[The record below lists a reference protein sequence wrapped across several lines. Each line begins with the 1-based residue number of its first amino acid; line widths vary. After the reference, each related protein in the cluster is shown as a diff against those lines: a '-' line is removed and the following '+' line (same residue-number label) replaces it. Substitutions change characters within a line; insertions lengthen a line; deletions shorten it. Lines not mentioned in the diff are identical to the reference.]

1 MNGAVNGFSINGTVL
16 PSWVVRAVV
25 VATAAATVA
34 SSEPTR
40 TTYATAHGDAAV
52 AVSLTQTHTIQAR
65 ATGTASV
72 SSSIEPTLR
81 FAGASVATATATGN
95 GAVRRDVWATAGGDA
110 TCTADV
116 LTAHAI
122 GEAQAT
128 AVSTVDLALAH
139 IIHPGRSVTLCEA
152 SSSASGDVTR
162 YAVAFLT
169 YGYAGP
175 SWGEAS
181 VKRNGNSYFEHDSY
195 SLATSTASFG
205 IANALTST
213 IVTQPIYAS
222 MQCIGQSK
230 AFVIQPAQCL
240 GLGSSL
246 DQPSLAQSV
255 QSKYGALQT
264 TAESNASADAVRI
277 KMASAESESVGIQYI
292 LKPAIK
298 QAASSFGSIASSYSE
313 VGDSLR
319 TAFAGASGFFGNA
332 DLIETSYGVQH
343 FADAESVASN
353 TGTTSALQHFMAH
366 ASSIASCVA
375 AKPIHGTQHR
385 ATVSDSGQATA
396 DRVPLSVLRQGGID
410 TTMATA
416 LVGRAYAI
424 ANSEIRAPDDR
435 YMIVGQE
442 VRAMIVSAEERMMM
456 VTA

>member
-72 SSSIEPTLR
+72 SSSIEPTLK
-81 FAGASVATATATGN
+81 FAGSSTATATATGN

-110 TCTADV
+110 TCTADA
-116 LTAHAI
+116 LTAQAI

-139 IIHPGRSVTLCEA
+139 IIHPGRSVTLCQA
-152 SSSASGDVTR
+152 ASSASGDVTR

-169 YGYAGP
+169 YGYSGP

-181 VKRNGNSYFEHDSY
+181 VKRNGNSYFEHDGY
-195 SLATSTASFG
+195 GLATSTATSLVEQDKTKIIATLGTFDFGNGTSGANSFIVYSARATG
-205 IANALTST
+205 TASNTAQTVPATHIYRPTASASGTATGSADGTRVVMPTATGQADGLTYGPKARIKYVATST
-213 IVTQPIYAS
+213 
-222 MQCIGQSK
+222 G
-230 AFVIQPAQCL
+230 
-240 GLGSSL
+240 
-246 DQPSLAQSV
+246 
-255 QSKYGALQT
+255 
-264 TAESNASADAVRI
+264 N
-277 KMASAESESVGIQYI
+277 
-292 LKPAIK
+292 
-298 QAASSFGSIASSYSE
+298 AASSAVQALGVRMAMAQQDGATAGATLAEGIVFGMQHW
-313 VGDSLR
+313 
-319 TAFAGASGFFGNA
+319 GASGATLA
-332 DLIETSYGVQH
+332 DGLTVK
-343 FADAESVASN
+343 ADASAAFAASATGSLAMAVTLDSTATRIQQGHVAD
-353 TGTTSALQHFMAH
+353 
-366 ASSIASCVA
+366 V
-375 AKPIHGTQHR
+375 
-385 ATVSDSGQATA
+385 
-396 DRVPLSVLRQGGID
+396 
-410 TTMATA
+410 MATA
-416 LVGRAYAI
+416 LVGRAYAV

-442 VRAMIVSAEERMMM
+442 GRAMIVSAEERMMM

>member
-65 ATGTASV
+65 ATGAASV

-110 TCTADV
+110 TCTADA
-116 LTAHAI
+116 LTAQAI

-181 VKRNGNSYFEHDSY
+181 VKRNGNSYFEHDGY
-195 SLATSTASFG
+195 SLATSTATSLVDQSKTKIIATLGTFDFGNGTSGANSFIVYSARATGTG
-205 IANALTST
+205 INTSQPVVATHIYRPTATATATATIAADATRVVMPAATGLGESLTYGPKARIKYVATST
-213 IVTQPIYAS
+213 SNAVASVTQ
-222 MQCIGQSK
+222 
-230 AFVIQPAQCL
+230 
-240 GLGSSL
+240 
-246 DQPSLAQSV
+246 
-255 QSKYGALQT
+255 AL
-264 TAESNASADAVRI
+264 AVR
-277 KMASAESESVGIQYI
+277 MAMAQQDGATAGATLAEGIV
-292 LKPAIK
+292 
-298 QAASSFGSIASSYSE
+298 FGMQHW
-313 VGDSLR
+313 
-319 TAFAGASGFFGNA
+319 GASGA
-332 DLIETSYGVQH
+332 TL
-343 FADAESVASN
+343 ASVNSSVRAYATFTANVTASL
-353 TGTTSALQHFMAH
+353 AMAVTLNSVPTLTH
-366 ASSIASCVA
+366 AGHAIGDPA
-375 AKPIHGTQHR
+375 
-385 ATVSDSGQATA
+385 VS
-396 DRVPLSVLRQGGID
+396 
-410 TTMATA
+410 M
-416 LVGRAYAI
+416 VGRAYAL

-442 VRAMIVSAEERMMM
+442 VRAMIVSAEERMMV

>member
-52 AVSLTQTHTIQAR
+52 AVSLTRTHTIQAR
-65 ATGTASV
+65 ATGAASV

-110 TCTADV
+110 TCTADA
-116 LTAHAI
+116 LTAQAI

-181 VKRNGNSYFEHDSY
+181 VKRNGNSYFEHDGY
-195 SLATSTASFG
+195 SLATSTATSLVDQSKTKIIATLGTFDFGNGTSGANSFIVYSARATGTG
-205 IANALTST
+205 INTSQPVVATHIYRPTATATATATIAADATRVVMPAATGLGESLTYGPKARIKYVATST
-213 IVTQPIYAS
+213 SNAVASVTQ
-222 MQCIGQSK
+222 
-230 AFVIQPAQCL
+230 
-240 GLGSSL
+240 
-246 DQPSLAQSV
+246 
-255 QSKYGALQT
+255 AL
-264 TAESNASADAVRI
+264 AVR
-277 KMASAESESVGIQYI
+277 MAMAQQDGATAGATLAEGIV
-292 LKPAIK
+292 
-298 QAASSFGSIASSYSE
+298 FGMQHW
-313 VGDSLR
+313 
-319 TAFAGASGFFGNA
+319 GASGA
-332 DLIETSYGVQH
+332 TL
-343 FADAESVASN
+343 ASVNSSVRAYATFTANVTASL
-353 TGTTSALQHFMAH
+353 AMAVTLNSVPTLTH
-366 ASSIASCVA
+366 AGHAIGDPA
-375 AKPIHGTQHR
+375 
-385 ATVSDSGQATA
+385 VS
-396 DRVPLSVLRQGGID
+396 
-410 TTMATA
+410 M
-416 LVGRAYAI
+416 VGRAYAL

-442 VRAMIVSAEERMMM
+442 VRAMIVSAEERMMV

>member
-52 AVSLTQTHTIQAR
+52 VVSLTQTHTIQAR

-72 SSSIEPTLR
+72 SSSIEPTLK
-81 FAGASVATATATGN
+81 FAGSSTATANATGN

-110 TCTADV
+110 TCTADA
-116 LTAHAI
+116 LTAQAI

-181 VKRNGNSYFEHDSY
+181 VKRNGNSYFEHDGY
-195 SLATSTASFG
+195 SLATSTA
-205 IANALTST
+205 TSL
-213 IVTQPIYAS
+213 VD
-222 MQCIGQSK
+222 QSK
-230 AFVIQPAQCL
+230 TKIIATLGTFDFGNGTSGANSFIVYSARATGTCINTSQPVVATHIYRPTATATATATITADATRVVMPAAS
-240 GLGSSL
+240 GLGESL
-246 DQPSLAQSV
+246 TYGPKARI
-255 QSKYGALQT
+255 KYVATGT
-264 TAESNASADAVRI
+264 SNAVASVAQALAVR
-277 KMASAESESVGIQYI
+277 MAMAQQDGATAGATLAEGIV
-292 LKPAIK
+292 
-298 QAASSFGSIASSYSE
+298 FGMQHW
-313 VGDSLR
+313 
-319 TAFAGASGFFGNA
+319 GASGATLA
-332 DLIETSYGVQH
+332 DGASVK
-343 FADAESVASN
+343 ADASAAFAAQA
-353 TGTTSALQHFMAH
+353 TGSLAMAVTLD
-366 ASSIASCVA
+366 S
-375 AKPIHGTQHR
+375 T
-385 ATVSDSGQATA
+385 ATRIQQGQVSD
-396 DRVPLSVLRQGGID
+396 VL
-410 TTMATA
+410 ATA
-416 LVGRAYAI
+416 LVGRAYAL

-442 VRAMIVSAEERMMM
+442 VRAMIVSAEERMMV

>member
-40 TTYATAHGDAAV
+40 TTYASAHGDAAV
-52 AVSLTQTHTIQAR
+52 VVSLTQTHTIQAR
-65 ATGTASV
+65 ATGTALV
-72 SSSIEPTLR
+72 SSSIEPTLK
-81 FAGASVATATATGN
+81 FAGSSVAMATATGN

-110 TCTADV
+110 TCTADA
-116 LTAHAI
+116 LTAQAI

-181 VKRNGNSYFEHDSY
+181 VKRNGNSYFEHDGY
-195 SLATSTASFG
+195 SLATSTAIS
-205 IANALTST
+205 L
-213 IVTQPIYAS
+213 VD
-222 MQCIGQSK
+222 QSK
-230 AFVIQPAQCL
+230 TKIIATLGTFDFGNGTSGANSFIVYSARATGTAINTPQTVPATHIYRPTATATATATMTADATRVVMPAAS
-240 GLGSSL
+240 GLGESL
-246 DQPSLAQSV
+246 TYGPKARI
-255 QSKYGALQT
+255 KYVATGT
-264 TAESNASADAVRI
+264 SNAVASVAQALAVR
-277 KMASAESESVGIQYI
+277 MAMAQQDGATAGATLAEGIV
-292 LKPAIK
+292 
-298 QAASSFGSIASSYSE
+298 FGMQHW
-313 VGDSLR
+313 
-319 TAFAGASGFFGNA
+319 GASGATLA
-332 DLIETSYGVQH
+332 DGASVK
-343 FADAESVASN
+343 ADASAAFAAQA
-353 TGTTSALQHFMAH
+353 TGSLAMAVTLD
-366 ASSIASCVA
+366 S
-375 AKPIHGTQHR
+375 T
-385 ATVSDSGQATA
+385 ATRIQQGQVSD
-396 DRVPLSVLRQGGID
+396 VL
-410 TTMATA
+410 ATA
-416 LVGRAYAI
+416 LVGRAYAL

-442 VRAMIVSAEERMMM
+442 DRAMVVSAEERMMV

>member
-110 TCTADV
+110 TCTADA
-116 LTAHAI
+116 LTAQAI

-181 VKRNGNSYFEHDSY
+181 VKRNGNSYFEHDGY
-195 SLATSTASFG
+195 SLATSTAIS
-205 IANALTST
+205 L
-213 IVTQPIYAS
+213 VD
-222 MQCIGQSK
+222 QSK
-230 AFVIQPAQCL
+230 TKIIATLGTFDFGNGTSGANSFIVYSARATGTAINTPQTVPATHIYRPTATATATATMTADATRVVMPAAS
-240 GLGSSL
+240 GLGESL
-246 DQPSLAQSV
+246 TYGPKARI
-255 QSKYGALQT
+255 KYVATGT
-264 TAESNASADAVRI
+264 SNAVASVAQALAVR
-277 KMASAESESVGIQYI
+277 MAMAQQDGATAGATLAEGIV
-292 LKPAIK
+292 
-298 QAASSFGSIASSYSE
+298 FGMQHW
-313 VGDSLR
+313 
-319 TAFAGASGFFGNA
+319 GASGATLA
-332 DLIETSYGVQH
+332 DGASVK
-343 FADAESVASN
+343 ADASAAFAAQA
-353 TGTTSALQHFMAH
+353 TGLLAMAVTLDST
-366 ASSIASCVA
+366 ATR
-375 AKPIHGTQHR
+375 TQQGQ
-385 ATVSDSGQATA
+385 VSD
-396 DRVPLSVLRQGGID
+396 VL
-410 TTMATA
+410 ATA
-416 LVGRAYAI
+416 LVGRAYAL

-442 VRAMIVSAEERMMM
+442 DRAMVVSAEERMMV